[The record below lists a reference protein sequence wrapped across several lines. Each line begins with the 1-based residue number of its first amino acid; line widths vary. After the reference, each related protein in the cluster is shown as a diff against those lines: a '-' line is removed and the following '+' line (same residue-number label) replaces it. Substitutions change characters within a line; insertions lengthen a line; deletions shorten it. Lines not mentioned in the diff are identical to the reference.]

1 MIIHSVIF
9 KLRHADESIETKEF
23 CVAAKGLAAI
33 SGVENF
39 TCLKQTSLKNKF
51 EYGLSME
58 FENQT
63 LYDNYSNHPDH
74 VQFIEQ
80 FWGKN
85 VEDFLEIDYEK
96 LVD

>member
-9 KLRHADESIETKEF
+9 KLKHDDESSETKEF
-23 CVAAKGLAAI
+23 WLAAKKLANI

-39 TCLKQTSLKNKF
+39 TCLKQTSPKNKF

-58 FENQT
+58 FENQR

-80 FWGKN
+80 FWITN

-96 LVD
+96 LLD